1 MSETEITLEIVGKGN
16 FFVPYSARECIQT
29 LTPIPQGSL
38 RRTINGKLVWT
49 GETTHR
55 KFKSTITCKDKTP
68 PAFDGL
74 WRGDKVNVTCLQTLT
89 QTIPQDAR
97 EVTLEREP
105 ASLHLY
111 DYRGK
116 IWPAPIEQHFSLP
129 SPFSG
134 GFVTYAPRLS
144 MMVENY
150 SLEVDEWG
158 LTTCWTLELVEV

>member
-1 MSETEITLEIVGKGN
+1 MSETELILEIVGKGK
-16 FFVPYSARECIQT
+16 FFAPYSARECIQT

-38 RRTINGKLVWT
+38 RRTINGRLVWV
-49 GETTHR
+49 GQPTHR
-55 KFKSTITCKDKTP
+55 KFKSTITCKDKGP

-89 QTIPQDAR
+89 QSIPQGAQ

-111 DYRGK
+111 DHKEK
-116 IWPAPIEQHFSLP
+116 IWPAAIEKHFSLP
-129 SPFSG
+129 SGFSG

-150 SLEVDEWG
+150 TLEVDEWG
-158 LTTCWTLELVEV
+158 LTTRWILELVEV

>member
-1 MSETEITLEIVGKGN
+1 MSETDLILEIIGKGN
-16 FFVPYSARECIQT
+16 FFAPYSARECIQT

-38 RRTINGKLVWT
+38 RRTINGKLVWV
-49 GETTHR
+49 GQETHR
-55 KFKSTITCKDKTP
+55 KFKSTITCKDKVP

-89 QTIPQDAR
+89 QTIPQGAQ

-111 DYRGK
+111 DHSGK

-129 SPFSG
+129 SDFSG
-134 GFVTYAPRLS
+134 GFVTYAPHLS
-144 MMVENY
+144 MIVNNY
-150 SLEVDEWG
+150 TLELDEWG
-158 LTTCWTLELVEV
+158 LTICWTLELVEV

>member
-1 MSETEITLEIVGKGN
+1 MSETELTLEIVGKGN
-16 FFVPYSARECIQT
+16 FFAPYSARECIQT

-38 RRTINGKLVWT
+38 RRTLNGRLVWV
-49 GETTHR
+49 GQSTHR
-55 KFKSTITCKDKTP
+55 KFKSTIACKDKAP

-89 QTIPQDAR
+89 QSIPQGAQ

-105 ASLHLY
+105 TCIHLY
-111 DYRGK
+111 DHK
-116 IWPAPIEQHFSLP
+116 KNIWPAPIEKHFSLP
-129 SPFSG
+129 TGFSW

-150 SLEVDEWG
+150 TLEVDEWG
-158 LTTCWTLELVEV
+158 LTVGWTLELVEV